1 MQFCPQICNG
11 MSCPRGVS
19 GWVCQALL
27 SLPTQCR
34 HLSLNQEGRGYKI
47 SLESPFSFH
56 LQPFGLLA
64 DLKARWRVGALGLGI
79 GLWPSFPG
87 RDRDGGF
94 VVMKVLGWGSPK
106 PRQRQSLGA
115 ESPFGRRSQKTGA
128 REWGSD
134 TIIRGLPRSTSK

>member
-27 SLPTQCR
+27 SLPAQCR
-34 HLSLNQEGRGYKI
+34 HLSLNQEGRGYNI

-64 DLKARWRVGALGLGI
+64 DLKARWRVGALGLGY
-79 GLWPSFPG
+79 WP
-87 RDRDGGF
+87 
-94 VVMKVLGWGSPK
+94 VTLI
-106 PRQRQSLGA
+106 PRQRQRWWLCGNESLRLGIPKA
-115 ESPFGRRSQKTGA
+115 KIETELGYRESFPEKISENRSKRMG
-128 REWGSD
+128 
-134 TIIRGLPRSTSK
+134 K